1 MLQQELMKLKEA
13 LNFVVF
19 DNKEYPEEKKDD
31 LDSIVNSNIFDDEFK
46 MGLQQ
51 QVLPPADDYGG
62 RGDSEE
68 GDSFI
73 QDFYKEINWEDEFKI
88 NTDAEFL

>member
-1 MLQQELMKLKEA
+1 
-13 LNFVVF
+13 
-19 DNKEYPEEKKDD
+19 
-31 LDSIVNSNIFDDEFK
+31 
-46 MGLQQ
+46 MG
-51 QVLPPADDYGG
+51 LPPANDYGG

-88 NTDAEFL
+88 DTDAEFLQNNSHS